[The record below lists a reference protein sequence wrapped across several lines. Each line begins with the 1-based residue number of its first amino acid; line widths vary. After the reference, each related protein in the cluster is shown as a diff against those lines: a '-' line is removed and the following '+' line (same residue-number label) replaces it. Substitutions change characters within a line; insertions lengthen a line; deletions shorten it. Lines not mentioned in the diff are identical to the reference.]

1 VTVPGPPVA
10 GGRTAREI
18 EGNMPMGWR
27 SVVQRGCMAS
37 LAGLAATALILLPR
51 PATSQPEAYSGAP
64 IHGWV
69 VDAET
74 QQPLTGVHVVAQWI
88 LNTGM
93 FLHAERI
100 QRLHILETVTDAKGE
115 YRIPGWG
122 PKPRPPLSRLETAD
136 PRLTFFKPGY
146 RPLDRSNN
154 DPHDRPERTS
164 RWDGKR
170 IPLEPFRGTAEEWAL
185 ALAGAQS
192 AIAWGDQMNS
202 VPPRV
207 NDYWRGCP
215 RIVLAIIQQR
225 RLLPDRVRHL
235 VQDLRTWEVS
245 EQELQALV
253 SGQGELK

>member
-1 VTVPGPPVA
+1 
-10 GGRTAREI
+10 
-18 EGNMPMGWR
+18 MPMGWR

-170 IPLEPFRGTAEEWAL
+170 IPLEPFRGTAEEWGMTLRGLQIGL
-185 ALAGAQS
+185 AWAAPLPGPL
-192 AIAWGDQMNS
+192 GGT
-202 VPPRV
+202 
-207 NDYWRGCP
+207 NDYWRSYP
-215 RIVLAIIQQR
+215 RVVLIILDQR
-225 RLLPDRVRHL
+225 RLLPQRLRHH
-235 VQDLRTWEVS
+235 VQDLSNWGVDEEAVKTVA
-245 EQELQALV
+245 EQR
-253 SGQGELK
+253 GEQRP